1 MAKIREVTLDLFLEL
16 EVMTIFGTR
25 AQPSCRS

>member
-1 MAKIREVTLDLFLEL
+1 MAKIREVTLDLLREL
-16 EVMTIFGTR
+16 EVTTIFGTR